1 MTQQSTMVKDPIIEA
16 GVFSRDSMNTLSER
30 LNEPGWMK
38 EKRQV
43 AWSLFEELPMPTTSD
58 EDWRRTDIRA
68 LKWDGLKLSVDSD
81 VEPASQLPELPERLR
96 AALDEGQA
104 AAGRLA
110 FVNDKVVYYE
120 LAQGLSEQGVIFTD
134 MATAVREHPELVQK
148 YFMTECVAPSDG
160 KLAALNGALWQ
171 GGTFIYV
178 PKDVEIE
185 EPFQVV
191 MSLEGEGTAIFPHTL
206 IVAEQFAYLSL
217 IEEAVSNTSVSD
229 TAVLDTAVLN
239 TDAKSSQGDES
250 QALNN
255 GIVEIIAG
263 DGAQVR
269 YVEVQR
275 WGENVFNF
283 NTKRAIHRPDSL
295 VVWETGQL
303 GGHLTKTYVDSV
315 LKGNGS
321 SAEFNG
327 VYFMSDRQ
335 HVDLDTLTHH
345 IGLSTGGD
353 LLLKGALKD
362 SARAVFQGMIK
373 IDPNGQQTNSYLK
386 NENLLL
392 SDHARAD
399 SIPSLEIDA
408 NDVRASH
415 GATVSRV
422 DEEYIFYL
430 QSRGIPR
437 STAVRMIVEGFFSS
451 IFDRMSQE
459 RVREKLAAAVS
470 AKIGD

>member
-1 MTQQSTMVKDPIIEA
+1 MAQQSIIVKDPIIESS
-16 GVFSRDSMNTLSER
+16 VFTQDAMKTLSER
-30 LNEPGWMK
+30 LNEPDWMK
-38 EKRQV
+38 AKRQV

-68 LKWDGLKLSVDSD
+68 LKWDQLQLPSGSSVK
-81 VEPASQLPELPERLR
+81 PASQLAELPKDLR
-96 AALDEGQA
+96 TALDEGKE

-110 FVNDKVVYYE
+110 FVNGWVVYSE
-120 LAQGLSEQGVIFTD
+120 LAEGLAEQGVIFTD
-134 MATAVREHPELVQK
+134 MGSAVGEHSDLVQK
-148 YFMTECVAPSDG
+148 YFMRECVAPSDG
-160 KLAALNGALWQ
+160 KFAALNGAFWQ
-171 GGTFIYV
+171 GGAFIYI
-178 PKDVEIE
+178 PKEVEIK

-191 MSLEGEGTAIFPHTL
+191 FALEGEGAAVSPHTL
-206 IVAEQFAYLSL
+206 IVAERFAYVNL
-217 IEEAVSNTSVSD
+217 IEETLSRD
-229 TAVLDTAVLN
+229 
-239 TDAKSSQGDES
+239 SQGL
-250 QALNN
+250 ALNN

-269 YVEVQR
+269 YVEIQG

-283 NTKRAIHRPDSL
+283 NTKRSVQRPDSL

-303 GGHLTKTYVDSV
+303 GGRLTKTYVDSI
-315 LKGNGS
+315 LQGNGS
-321 SAEFNG
+321 STEFNG
-327 VYFMSDRQ
+327 VYFVSGKQ

-345 IGLSTGGD
+345 IGLGTGGD
-353 LLLKGALKD
+353 LLLKGAARD
-362 SARAVFQGMIK
+362 NGRAVFQGLIK
-373 IDPNGQQTNSYLK
+373 IDPSGQQTNSYLK

-392 SDHARAD
+392 SDGARSD
-399 SIPSLEIDA
+399 SIPGLEIDA

-415 GATVSRV
+415 GATVSRI

-437 STAVRMIVEGFFSS
+437 NTAVRMIVEGFFSS
-451 IFDRMSQE
+451 VFDRMSQE

>member
-1 MTQQSTMVKDPIIEA
+1 MSQQSIVIQDPTIEA
-16 GVFSRDSMNTLSER
+16 GLFTRDAVTVLSER
-30 LNEPGWMK
+30 LNEPTWMK

-43 AWSLFEELPMPTTSD
+43 AWSIFEDTSMPTTSD
-58 EDWRRTDIRA
+58 EDWRRTDIRP
-68 LKWDGLKLSVDSD
+68 LKWEELRLFVESSVK
-81 VEPASQLPELPERLR
+81 PASELANLPDYLR
-96 AALDEGQA
+96 TALDEGQE

-110 FVNDKVVYYE
+110 LVNGHAVYRE
-120 LAQGLSEQGVIFTD
+120 LAEGLAEQGVVFSD
-134 MATAVREHPELVQK
+134 MTTAVREYPELVQK

-160 KLAALNGALWQ
+160 KFPALNGAFWQ
-171 GGTFIYV
+171 GGAFIYV
-178 PKDVEIE
+178 PKDVALK

-191 MSLEGEGTAIFPHTL
+191 IALEGEGTAVFPHTL
-206 IVAEQFAYLSL
+206 IVAERFANVTC
-217 IEEAVSNTSVSD
+217 IEETVSPDGV
-229 TAVLDTAVLN
+229 
-239 TDAKSSQGDES
+239 G

-255 GIVEIIAG
+255 GVVEIIAG
-263 DGAQVR
+263 EGAQVR
-269 YVEVQR
+269 YVDMQR
-275 WGENVFNF
+275 WGNNVFSF

-295 VVWETGQL
+295 VVWEMGEL
-303 GGHLTKTYVDSV
+303 GSRLTKTYVDSI
-315 LKGNGS
+315 LTGNGS

-327 VYFMSDRQ
+327 IYFVSDKQ
-335 HVDLDTLTHH
+335 HMDLDTLIHH

-353 LLLKGALKD
+353 MLLKGAVRD
-362 SARAVFQGMIK
+362 SGRAVFQGMIK
-373 IDPNGQQTNSYLK
+373 IDPSGQQTNSYLK
-386 NENLLL
+386 NDNLLL

-415 GATVSRV
+415 GATVGRI

-437 STAVRMIVEGFFSS
+437 NTAVRMIVEGFFSTV
-451 IFDRMSQE
+451 FDRMSQE

>member
-1 MTQQSTMVKDPIIEA
+1 MTQQSTIVKDPIIEA
-16 GVFSRDSMNTLSER
+16 GVFTRGSMNMLSER
-30 LNEPGWMK
+30 LNEPDWMK

-68 LKWDGLKLSVDSD
+68 LKWDELQLSVDSNI
-81 VEPASQLPELPERLR
+81 EPVSKLSELPEHLR
-96 AALDEGQA
+96 AALDEGQE

-110 FVNDKVVYYE
+110 FVNDKVAYYE
-120 LAQGLSEQGVIFTD
+120 LAEGLSEQGVVFTD
-134 MATAVREHPELVQK
+134 MATAVREHPDLVQK
-148 YFMTECVAPSDG
+148 YFMTECVAPSDS
-160 KLAALNGALWQ
+160 KFAALNGALWQ
-171 GGTFIYV
+171 GGAFIYV
-178 PKDVEIE
+178 PKEVEIE

-191 MSLEGEGTAIFPHTL
+191 MALEGEGMAVFPHTL
-206 IVAEQFAYLSL
+206 IVAERFAYVTL
-217 IEEAVSNTSVSD
+217 IEETISHKGA
-229 TAVLDTAVLN
+229 
-239 TDAKSSQGDES
+239 ES
-250 QALNN
+250 AQDGAGQALNN

-283 NTKRAIHRPDSL
+283 NTKRAVHRPDSL

-303 GGHLTKTYVDSV
+303 GGRVTKTYVDNV

-327 VYFMSDRQ
+327 VYFMSDKQ

-353 LLLKGALKD
+353 LLLKGALRD
-362 SARAVFQGMIK
+362 SGRAVFQGMIK
-373 IDPNGQQTNSYLK
+373 IDPSGQQTNSYLK

-392 SDHARAD
+392 SDRARAD

>member
-1 MTQQSTMVKDPIIEA
+1 MAQQSTTIKDPVIEA
-16 GVFSRDSMNTLSER
+16 GAFTRDTLGTLSER
-30 LNEPGWMK
+30 LSEPDWMK

-43 AWSLFEELPMPTTSD
+43 AWSIFEEMPMPTTSD
-58 EDWRRTDIRA
+58 EDWRRTDFRA
-68 LKWDGLKLSVDSD
+68 LKWDQLRLFVDSS
-81 VEPASQLPELPERLR
+81 VAPVSQLADLPEHLR
-96 AALDEGQA
+96 AALDEGRE

-110 FVNDKVVYYE
+110 LVNGKVVYRE
-120 LAQGLSEQGVIFTD
+120 LAEGLSEQGVIFTD
-134 MATAVREHPELVQK
+134 LSTAVRDYPDLVQK

-160 KLAALNGALWQ
+160 KFAALNGAFWQ
-171 GGTFIYV
+171 GGAFIYV
-178 PKDVEIE
+178 PKEIEIE
-185 EPFQVV
+185 EPLQVV
-191 MSLEGEGTAIFPHTL
+191 IALEGEGTAICPHTL
-206 IVAEQFAYLSL
+206 IVTERFANVTY
-217 IEEAVSNTSVSD
+217 IEETVS
-229 TAVLDTAVLN
+229 LR
-239 TDAKSSQGDES
+239 DASLSWKG

-269 YVEVQR
+269 YVEIQR
-275 WGENVFNF
+275 WGDNVFNF
-283 NTKRAIHRPDSL
+283 NTKRAVHRPDSL

-303 GGHLTKTYVDSV
+303 GGRLTKTYVDSI

-321 SAEFNG
+321 SAELNG
-327 VYFMSDRQ
+327 VYFMSDKQ

-353 LLLKGALKD
+353 LLLKGALRDK
-362 SARAVFQGMIK
+362 ARAVFQGMIK
-373 IDPNGQQTNSYLK
+373 IDPSGQQTNSYLK

-392 SDHARAD
+392 SDGARAD

-415 GATVSRV
+415 GATVSRI

>member
-1 MTQQSTMVKDPIIEA
+1 MAQQSKIIKDPVIEA
-16 GVFSRDSMNTLSER
+16 AVFTRDTVNTLSKR
-30 LNEPGWMK
+30 LNEPDWMK

-68 LKWDGLKLSVDSD
+68 LEWERLQLPAASD
-81 VEPASQLPELPERLR
+81 FQPASELAALPEPLRL
-96 AALDEGQA
+96 ALDEGQET
-104 AAGRLA
+104 AGRLA
-110 FVNDKVVYYE
+110 FVNDQVVYFE
-120 LAQGLSEQGVIFTD
+120 LAKELAEQGVIFTD
-134 MATAVREHPELVQK
+134 MASAAREHPDLVK
-148 YFMTECVAPSDG
+148 KHFMTECVAPSDG
-160 KLAALNGALWQ
+160 KFAALNGAFWQ
-171 GGTFIYV
+171 GGAFIYV
-178 PKDVEIE
+178 PKEVEIE

-191 MSLEGEGTAIFPHTL
+191 FAQEGEGTATFPHTL
-206 IVAEQFAYLSL
+206 IVAERFAYVNL
-217 IEEAVSNTSVSD
+217 IEETVS
-229 TAVLDTAVLN
+229 LG
-239 TDAKSSQGDES
+239 DAGLSQDGKG

-255 GIVEIIAG
+255 GIVEIVAG

-283 NTKRAIHRPDSL
+283 NTKRAVQRADSV

-303 GGHLTKTYVDSV
+303 GGRLTKTYVDSV

-321 SAEFNG
+321 TAEFNG
-327 VYFMSDRQ
+327 VYFMGDKQ

-353 LLLKGALKD
+353 LLLKGALRD
-362 SARAVFQGMIK
+362 NARAVFQGMIK

-415 GATVSRV
+415 GATVSRI

>member
-1 MTQQSTMVKDPIIEA
+1 MAQHSTIVKDPVIES
-16 GVFSRDSMNTLSER
+16 GVFTRDAMQTLGER
-30 LNEPGWMK
+30 LNEPGWMR

-68 LKWDGLKLSVDSD
+68 LKWDRLQLPSGSSVK
-81 VEPASQLPELPERLR
+81 PASHLAELPQDLR
-96 AALDEGQA
+96 TGLDEGKE

-110 FVNDKVVYYE
+110 FVNDQLVYRE
-120 LAQGLSEQGVIFTD
+120 LAAGLAEQGVIFSD
-134 MATAVREHPELVQK
+134 LGSAVREHPELVQK
-148 YFMTECVAPSDG
+148 YFMSECVAPSDG
-160 KLAALNGALWQ
+160 KFAALNGAYWQ
-171 GGTFIYV
+171 GGAFIYV
-178 PKDVEIE
+178 PKEVEIN

-191 MSLEGEGTAIFPHTL
+191 FALEGEGTAIFPHTL
-206 IVAEQFAYLSL
+206 IVAERFASLNL
-217 IEEAVSNTSVSD
+217 IEETLSRDSHE
-229 TAVLDTAVLN
+229 
-239 TDAKSSQGDES
+239 G

-269 YVEVQR
+269 YVEIQG

-283 NTKRAIHRPDSL
+283 NTKRAVHRPDSL

-303 GGHLTKTYVDSV
+303 GARLTKTYVDSI
-315 LKGNGS
+315 LHGNGS

-327 VYFMSDRQ
+327 VYLVSGKQ

-353 LLLKGALKD
+353 LLLKGAARD
-362 SARAVFQGMIK
+362 NARAVFQGMIK
-373 IDPNGQQTNSYLK
+373 IDPSGQQTNSYLK

-392 SDHARAD
+392 SDGARSD
-399 SIPSLEIDA
+399 SIPGLQIDA

-415 GATVSRV
+415 GATVSRI
-422 DEEYIFYL
+422 DEEYVFYL

-437 STAVRMIVEGFFSS
+437 NTAVHMIVEGFFSS
-451 IFDRMSQE
+451 VFDRMGQE

-470 AKIGD
+470 AKIGG

>member
-1 MTQQSTMVKDPIIEA
+1 MTQQSTIVKDPVIEA
-16 GVFSRDSMNTLSER
+16 GVFTRDGMSMLSER
-30 LNEPGWMK
+30 LSEPGWMK

-68 LKWDGLKLSVDSD
+68 LEWERLQLPVASHT
-81 VEPASQLPELPERLR
+81 EPASQLADLPERLR
-96 AALDEGQA
+96 VALDEGQDT
-104 AAGRLA
+104 AGRLA
-110 FVNDKVVYYE
+110 FVNDQVVYFE
-120 LAQGLSEQGVIFTD
+120 LAKGLAEQGVIFTD
-134 MATAVREHPELVQK
+134 MATAAREHPDLVQK

-160 KLAALNGALWQ
+160 KLAALNGAFWQ

-191 MSLEGEGTAIFPHTL
+191 FAQEGERTATFPHTL
-206 IVAEQFAYLSL
+206 IVAERFAYVSL
-217 IEEAVSNTSVSD
+217 IEE
-229 TAVLDTAVLN
+229 TASLSGEGQT
-239 TDAKSSQGDES
+239 
-250 QALNN
+250 LNN

-283 NTKRAIHRPDSL
+283 NTKRAVHRPDSV

-303 GGHLTKTYVDSV
+303 GGRLTKTYVDNV

-327 VYFMSDRQ
+327 VYFMSGNQ

-353 LLLKGALKD
+353 LLLKGALRD
-362 SARAVFQGMIK
+362 NARAVFQGMIK
-373 IDPNGQQTNSYLK
+373 IDPSGQQTNSYLK
-386 NENLLL
+386 NQNLLL
-392 SDHARAD
+392 SGHARAD

-451 IFDRMSQE
+451 VFDRMSQE

>member
-1 MTQQSTMVKDPIIEA
+1 MAQQSTIVKDPIIEA
-16 GVFSRDSMNTLSER
+16 GVFTRDSMNMLSER
-30 LNEPGWMK
+30 LDEPDWIK
-38 EKRQV
+38 EKRHV

-68 LKWDGLKLSVDSD
+68 LKWDQLRLSVDSSVD
-81 VEPASQLPELPERLR
+81 PVSQLSELPENLR
-96 AALDEGQA
+96 TALDEGQN

-110 FVNDKVVYYE
+110 FVNDTVVYYE
-120 LAQGLSEQGVIFTD
+120 LAEGLSEQGVVFTD
-134 MATAVREHPELVQK
+134 MATAVREHPELVEK
-148 YFMTECVAPSDG
+148 YFMTECVAPSDS
-160 KLAALNGALWQ
+160 KFAALNGALWQ
-171 GGTFIYV
+171 SGAFIYV

-191 MSLEGEGTAIFPHTL
+191 MALEGEGTAIFPHTL
-206 IVAEQFAYLSL
+206 IVAERFAYVSL
-217 IEEAVSNTSVSD
+217 IEETVSN
-229 TAVLDTAVLN
+229 A
-239 TDAKSSQGDES
+239 DANSAGGSGD

-283 NTKRAIHRPDSL
+283 NTKRAIQRPDSL

-303 GGHLTKTYVDSV
+303 GGRLTKTYVDNV

-345 IGLSTGGD
+345 IGVSTGGD
-353 LLLKGALKD
+353 LLLKGALRD
-362 SARAVFQGMIK
+362 NARAVFQGMIK

-459 RVREKLAAAVS
+459 RVRQKLAAAVS
-470 AKIGD
+470 EKIGG